1 MAVHYSTGLD
11 IYNDVIDRLPLAS
24 GETHERAKRSVN
36 RAYYDLLMIVE
47 WPWAKA
53 KRPGICNLK
62 DSISDTVT
70 VTKGSASATVTTL
83 PTTQSLVDWKL
94 VHDVNQKEYRIL
106 THVLTAITFD
116 ATWLEDSCTVE
127 ACTIYNDEFTLATDC
142 LLPWSFYDRT
152 YNKKIE
158 FPYPKEDR
166 ETGSLT
172 GYYID
177 HASILTNTLDATFA
191 NIVVINFRPLTEYA
205 RAIEYSYTKIPTHG
219 AVNYLSINGTTS
231 TDTPLVP
238 IMDRH
243 VLADMALR
251 IMLKDFRQDANAMA
265 KVTTLSIEIKEK
277 LTAMKNFWI
286 NTGGSNSLSA

>member
-11 IYNDVIDRLPLAS
+11 IYNDVKDRLPLAS
-24 GETHERAKRSVN
+24 DEAHERAKRSVN
-36 RAYYDLLMIVE
+36 RAYYDLLMMAE
-47 WPWAKA
+47 WPWAKS

-62 DSISDTVT
+62 EAISDTVT
-70 VTKGSASATVTTL
+70 AAEGSASATVTTGSA
-83 PTTQSLVDWKL
+83 TQSLVDWKL
-94 VHDVNQKEYRIL
+94 VHDTNQEEYRIL
-106 THVLTAITFD
+106 THAGTAITFD
-116 ATWLEDSCTVE
+116 ATWIEDDCTTE
-127 ACTIYNDEFTLATDC
+127 DCTIYNDEFTLASDC

-158 FPYPKEDR
+158 FPYSKEER
-166 ETGSLT
+166 EAGYLT

-177 HASILTNTLDATFA
+177 HASILTNTLDSTYA
-191 NIVVINFRPLTEYA
+191 NIVIVNFRPLTEYA
-205 RAIEYSYTKIPTHG
+205 RTIEYSYTKIPTHN
-219 AVNYLSINGTTS
+219 AVNYLAIDGVTAN
-231 TDTPLVP
+231 DTPLVP

-243 VLADMALR
+243 ILADMALR

-265 KVTTLSIEIKEK
+265 KVTTLSLEIKEK